1 MLGSLLDRKRPAQRT
16 LCLHYPQSLDPG
28 RFESFAE
35 TCLEFTPQIALRENH
50 TLFLEISA
58 SLHLFSEE
66 ALPTLIRSKAL
77 LFGIPHPR
85 IVIADEPGM
94 ALALARY
101 TITGTTSATLV
112 VPNGA
117 DRPEILNPLP
127 ITALHELTQP
137 FFTPDENRDQE
148 KREKITRV
156 LDLLNKLGL
165 RTLEDFSRLPAR
177 QLPARFGK
185 EGAEL
190 SLQLRNPLPA
200 LWPVWAPPDY
210 ISEFF
215 DIESADPLT
224 LAGCSDLAAL
234 MAALRIP
241 MDRACERLRVRG
253 LKAGRLKI
261 LLTPDIG
268 DPREWDLPLSV
279 PQALPDSIFPLIR
292 DRMEHKLQSEPFE
305 SLISTI
311 ELAITETAPGGGM
324 QRDFFSRKEEHHE
337 AWDSLMGRL
346 TEKLG
351 ENAVFRARSENSH
364 RPEES
369 WSRILRPEPFE
380 NLKASEAIDSARRPV
395 RLLSEP
401 IELKSRGDAGG
412 GSWLVAQRLVPGAK
426 NTSPWQ
432 VLERSGPERITGEW
446 WRSESPLGRDYY
458 RVKTQNPGEELWV
471 YITPEQRIYLH
482 GFF

>member
-1 MLGSLLDRKRPAQRT
+1 MLGSFLDRKTPAQRT
-16 LCLHYPQSLDPG
+16 LCLHYPQPLATA

-35 TCLEFTPQIALRENH
+35 TCLEFTPQVSLRENH
-50 TLFLEISA
+50 TIFLEISA

-66 ALPTLIRSKAL
+66 ALPTLIRAKAL
-77 LFGIPHPR
+77 RFGIPHPR

-101 TITGTTSATLV
+101 TITGTTSATLI
-112 VPNGA
+112 VPPGA
-117 DRPEILNPLP
+117 NRQEILNPLS

-137 FFTPDENRDQE
+137 FFSPEESRDQE
-148 KREKITRV
+148 KLDKITRV

-200 LWPVWAPPDY
+200 LWPVWAPPEH

-261 LLTPDIG
+261 TLTPDIG
-268 DPREWDLPLSV
+268 DQREWDFPLSV
-279 PQALPDSIFPLIR
+279 PQAIPDSIFPLIR

-311 ELAITETAPGGGM
+311 ELTITETAPGGGM

-351 ENAVFRARSENSH
+351 EDAIFRARTENSH
-364 RPEES
+364 RPEDS
-369 WSRILRPEPFE
+369 WARILRPEPLDNRE
-380 NLKASEAIDSARRPV
+380 PTNVTAGARRPV
-395 RLLSEP
+395 RLLAEP
-401 IELKSRGDAGG
+401 IELKARGDANG
-412 GSWLVAQRLVPGAK
+412 GSWLVALNPVPGAR
-426 NTSPWQ
+426 NTAPWQ
-432 VLERSGPERITGEW
+432 VVERSGPERITGEW
-446 WRSESPLGRDYY
+446 WKHGITLARDSY
-458 RVKTQNPGEELWV
+458 RIPPQHTGEELWF
-471 YITPEQRIYLH
+471 YITPAQKIFLH